1 MNNKINKIN
10 EILNLNSNEIIEYDE
25 QLPVIYDPVDSDD
38 DVEEVRKNLKDLIQ
52 KGTGAVDELLNIA
65 DSSQHP
71 RAYEVIGSLIN
82 TLTNVNKEL
91 INLKK
96 NKKEET
102 PVNNK
107 NTQNN
112 FYVGSTTELL
122 NLIKSA
128 NKNNE
133 S

>member
-1 MNNKINKIN
+1 MNNKIN

-96 NKKEET
+96 NQKEET
-102 PVNNK
+102 SVKNK